1 MKIRLYTLFLL
12 FFAVAAIGAD
22 TSCNVYFNLADF
34 SLRPTAVNNVTL
46 TPLAVPGSYNGKVLD
61 AQAITKAT
69 DINGSVTFSNV
80 VAGYPYQVLL
90 SRVGTTFQIVLPV
103 ALTGTVNGHDYIG
116 NFAGQFFQYYYT
128 SNLLAASFDPLGS
141 AQQATNTIA
150 APAIVGLVT
159 SNQIATINPS
169 QIYPAVAVSGGQTNW
184 SVGAITNAGNLAYS
198 NATDYQLWV
207 TNGLATINYV
217 NGVSNGVYGQIPT
230 SIITNNYT
238 GNLSFNSTIQLN
250 GPVTVS
256 NAVTSYSGSTT
267 NPAPYEFV
275 TQQYV
280 QNLLN
285 SGQIL
290 YGTSNTI
297 ATGGITNTIN
307 GVQNT
312 VSLIFSNAAS
322 LAYVKA
328 FTFASGDVG
337 NYFAT
342 IITTNKFQS
351 ISGPIVSS
359 YYLTLN
365 TGAGHALTI
374 APDVFITYDLTNLVL
389 ISSGAG
395 QSIVVGNTV
404 TNLYTWTSSAAQYNS
419 TNAAGF
425 YIVRRTKC
433 IAQVGAPTLWV
444 SGGGA
449 NTTTLAFNSSVGSS
463 GNYSGT
469 FTGNGAGLTN
479 LSLPYTSITNSP
491 WITTNAFTS
500 LISSSNFVKATVTN
514 GLTGNSNNFYGT
526 FGTIVQPVYSTT
538 TSLVVSGITNSI
550 SPALILTNFNG
561 TYYWSNTLSIQGL
574 WVKGSTNFFGY
585 VTGSGSSPGWGFT
598 TNYLVDTTYIVDN
611 FGVYWGTTNGT
622 TSSSSGFTGSKS
634 PIQFYF
640 TGGVSPDQN
649 VEFTLPVSSAA
660 ATNLFTPTAISLM
673 AASGNTNLLISN
685 NDPWFTT
692 DKNPTLDVS
701 GSVDQ
706 ALVVKGS
713 FYVTGTLNGNG
724 GGLTNLPSSTPAG
737 VLTNNYTASIVV
749 TNAGVA
755 TIIRSNSVNAT
766 SYLIPAISNN
776 VVPSANGYSIST
788 ANLNTNIIIL
798 SGAGIA
804 TANGNYYWSSL
815 TNAWTNNTSSPF
827 TIVVSTNTLATNAL
841 AAISNTVYTTSRST
855 NLATYVGPSSGVG
868 LWTNGLNPSY
878 TNLSTAPVS
887 SWNYTNGGLMNVTF
901 SSDGTNQ
908 VTPMTLS
915 SNVVTIN
922 SLKIN
927 TGTNSGIGGIIFPD
941 SIVIGGKNNSALSGG
956 YNANYGN
963 IAIGSGAGNSVNSVY
978 NGVIIGNNA
987 GAGLYSAGSSGP
999 VIIGNNAATS
1009 SSTFNA
1015 MNGCVAIGDG
1025 AATSF
1030 NGPNSVAIGESAGFS
1045 VSSGQYSVLIGSA
1058 AGKYSSNSKGCVAI
1072 GYAAGTSQGTLNNNY
1087 YGTFIGQGAGAI
1099 SFLSNSGSNSICIG
1113 AYTPPP
1119 TNNSINIGNTIYGNI
1134 LTSSIT
1140 IPGSVTA
1147 TNGFVLNQLSAIPT
1161 NSISSPSSTTT
1172 NWVLLN
1178 LTGNAYLVA
1187 TNTTSG
1193 GWLYQKLTSSITTTP

>member
-128 SNLLAASFDPLGS
+128 SNLLAASFDPLGA

-169 QIYPAVAVSGGQTNW
+169 QIYPAVSVSGGQTNW

-312 VSLIFSNAAS
+312 VSLIFSNAAP

-328 FTFASGDVG
+328 FTFAAGDVG

-389 ISSGAG
+389 VSSGAS

-514 GLTGNSNNFYGT
+514 GLTTATNNFYGT
-526 FGTIVQPVYSTT
+526 FSSTSVFNKITTNSTITT
-538 TSLVVSGITNSI
+538 NITVNSIAVSGITNVPA
-550 SPALILTNFNG
+550 SPYDTNQSHYNG
-561 TYYWSNTLSIQGL
+561 TYSWNGAIGSQGA
-574 WVKGSTNFFGY
+574 WVKGTTNVFGYSGASQGGTFAGMIFSTNYAVFDNSTYAQVIDGN
-585 VTGSGSSPGWGFT
+585 SQWG
-598 TNYLVDTTYIVDN
+598 VQS
-611 FGVYWGTTNGT
+611 GTTFLG
-622 TSSSSGFTGSKS
+622 K
-634 PIQFYF
+634 YF
-640 TGGVSPDQN
+640 TGLVSPVVVLFQDYATFQN
-649 VEFTLPVSSAA
+649 VTFTLSSTTTYT
-660 ATNLFTPTAISLM
+660 TNFTYITNYFNNVLNGAGIALA

-685 NDPWFTT
+685 NDPWFTANN
-692 DKNPTLDVS
+692 NPTLDVS

-713 FYVTGTLNGNG
+713 VYVTGTLNGNG
-724 GGLTNLPSSTPAG
+724 GGLTNISGASGGGATNLLNVRLYPYTQATNISISLPSSA
-737 VLTNNYTASIVV
+737 
-749 TNAGVA
+749 
-755 TIIRSNSVNAT
+755 
-766 SYLIPAISNN
+766 
-776 VVPSANGYSIST
+776 
-788 ANLNTNIIIL
+788 TNI
-798 SGAGIA
+798 SQ
-804 TANGNYYWSSL
+804 L
-815 TNAWTNNTSSPF
+815 TYA
-827 TIVVSTNTLATNAL
+827 ILATNN
-841 AAISNTVYTTSRST
+841 IYFVQPSNLV
-855 NLATYVGPSSGVG
+855 
-868 LWTNGLNPSY
+868 
-878 TNLSTAPVS
+878 
-887 SWNYTNGGLMNVTF
+887 
-901 SSDGTNQ
+901 
-908 VTPMTLS
+908 
-915 SNVVTIN
+915 
-922 SLKIN
+922 
-927 TGTNSGIGGIIFPD
+927 
-941 SIVIGGKNNSALSGG
+941 
-956 YNANYGN
+956 
-963 IAIGSGAGNSVNSVY
+963 
-978 NGVIIGNNA
+978 
-987 GAGLYSAGSSGP
+987 
-999 VIIGNNAATS
+999 
-1009 SSTFNA
+1009 
-1015 MNGCVAIGDG
+1015 
-1025 AATSF
+1025 
-1030 NGPNSVAIGESAGFS
+1030 AGFS
-1045 VSSGQYSVLIGSA
+1045 FLIDWRQDSTGGRTATWNTNFWKFPSAQILTMTTNANSASLISCVVGQY
-1058 AGKYSSNSKGCVAI
+1058 
-1072 GYAAGTSQGTLNNNY
+1072 
-1087 YGTFIGQGAGAI
+1087 
-1099 SFLSNSGSNSICIG
+1099 
-1113 AYTPPP
+1113 
-1119 TNNSINIGNTIYGNI
+1119 
-1134 LTSSIT
+1134 
-1140 IPGSVTA
+1140 A
-1147 TNGFVLNQLSAIPT
+1147 TNIFVIQSLNFQ
-1161 NSISSPSSTTT
+1161 
-1172 NWVLLN
+1172 
-1178 LTGNAYLVA
+1178 
-1187 TNTTSG
+1187 
-1193 GWLYQKLTSSITTTP
+1193 

>member
-1 MKIRLYTLFLL
+1 MKKTLFIFLTLMLL
-12 FFAVAAIGAD
+12 CLSVFSAD
-22 TSCNVYFNLADF
+22 NNCNVYYNLANF
-34 SLRPTAVNNVTL
+34 SLSPVANSRVTV
-46 TPLAVPGSYNGKVLD
+46 TPLWPLGSYNGQILSPTSVAQNTD
-61 AQAITKAT
+61 A
-69 DINGSVTFSNV
+69 NGLTTFSNIV
-80 VAGYPYQVLL
+80 SGYAY
-90 SRVGTTFQIVLPV
+90 RVQLYPSGTTFTNVITVGV
-103 ALTGTVNGHDYIG
+103 TGTVNGHDYIG

-128 SNLLAASFDPLGS
+128 SNLLAASFDPLGA

-169 QIYPAVAVSGGQTNW
+169 QIYPAVSVSGGQTNW
-184 SVGAITNAGNLAYS
+184 SVGAITNADNLAYS
-198 NATDYQLWV
+198 NATAYQLWV

-217 NGVSNGVYGQIPT
+217 NSVSNGVYGQIPT
-230 SIITNNYT
+230 SIVTNSYT

-312 VSLIFSNAAS
+312 VSLIFSNAAP

-328 FTFASGDVG
+328 FTFAAGDVG

-359 YYLTLN
+359 YYLTLS

-389 ISSGAG
+389 VSSGAS

-538 TSLVVSGITNSI
+538 TSLVVSEITNSI

-561 TYYWSNTLSIQGL
+561 TYYWSNSTVLTLSSQGL
-574 WVKGSTNFFGY
+574 WVNNRTNYFGY
-585 VTGSGSSPGWGFT
+585 VTGISSPGWGFT
-598 TNYLVDTTYIVDN
+598 TNYLVDTTYIQD
-611 FGVYWGTTNGT
+611 FGSYWGTTNGT
-622 TSSSSGFTGSKS
+622 TITTSGFTGSKS

-649 VEFTLPVSSAA
+649 VTFTLPVSSAA

-724 GGLTNLPSSTPAG
+724 GGLTNISGASGGGATNLLNVRLYPYTQATNISISLPSSA
-737 VLTNNYTASIVV
+737 
-749 TNAGVA
+749 
-755 TIIRSNSVNAT
+755 
-766 SYLIPAISNN
+766 
-776 VVPSANGYSIST
+776 
-788 ANLNTNIIIL
+788 TNI
-798 SGAGIA
+798 SQ
-804 TANGNYYWSSL
+804 L
-815 TNAWTNNTSSPF
+815 TYA
-827 TIVVSTNTLATNAL
+827 ILATNN
-841 AAISNTVYTTSRST
+841 IYFVQPSNLV
-855 NLATYVGPSSGVG
+855 
-868 LWTNGLNPSY
+868 
-878 TNLSTAPVS
+878 
-887 SWNYTNGGLMNVTF
+887 
-901 SSDGTNQ
+901 
-908 VTPMTLS
+908 
-915 SNVVTIN
+915 
-922 SLKIN
+922 
-927 TGTNSGIGGIIFPD
+927 
-941 SIVIGGKNNSALSGG
+941 
-956 YNANYGN
+956 
-963 IAIGSGAGNSVNSVY
+963 
-978 NGVIIGNNA
+978 
-987 GAGLYSAGSSGP
+987 
-999 VIIGNNAATS
+999 
-1009 SSTFNA
+1009 
-1015 MNGCVAIGDG
+1015 
-1025 AATSF
+1025 
-1030 NGPNSVAIGESAGFS
+1030 AGFS
-1045 VSSGQYSVLIGSA
+1045 FLIDWRQDSTGGRTATWNTNFWKFPSAQILTMTTNANSASLISCVVGQY
-1058 AGKYSSNSKGCVAI
+1058 
-1072 GYAAGTSQGTLNNNY
+1072 
-1087 YGTFIGQGAGAI
+1087 
-1099 SFLSNSGSNSICIG
+1099 
-1113 AYTPPP
+1113 
-1119 TNNSINIGNTIYGNI
+1119 
-1134 LTSSIT
+1134 
-1140 IPGSVTA
+1140 A
-1147 TNGFVLNQLSAIPT
+1147 TNIFVIQSLNFQ
-1161 NSISSPSSTTT
+1161 
-1172 NWVLLN
+1172 
-1178 LTGNAYLVA
+1178 
-1187 TNTTSG
+1187 
-1193 GWLYQKLTSSITTTP
+1193 